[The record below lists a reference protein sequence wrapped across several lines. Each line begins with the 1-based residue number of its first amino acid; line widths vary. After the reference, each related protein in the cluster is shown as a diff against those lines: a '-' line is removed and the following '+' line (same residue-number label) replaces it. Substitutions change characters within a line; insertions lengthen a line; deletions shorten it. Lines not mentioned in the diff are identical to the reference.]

1 MALSTVSKGACQMR
15 SVRGFTLIELMIVLV
30 IVAILMAVA
39 VPAYLE
45 HAQKA
50 RRSDGMGALMD
61 AANREEQLMLDRSTY
76 SGDMT
81 ELGFAADPMVSPEG
95 HYQIDGVDCA
105 GGAITAASNC
115 YVLTATPIASSPQS
129 DDTRC
134 ASLTLSSTGQR
145 GASGT
150 TGDECW

>member
-1 MALSTVSKGACQMR
+1 MAVLSTGERARHMAR
-15 SVRGFTLIELMIVLV
+15 AAGFTLIELMIVLV

-61 AANREEQLMLDRSTY
+61 VANRQEQLMLDRSTY

-81 ELGFAADPMVSPEG
+81 ALGFADDPMVSPEG
-95 HYQIDGVDCA
+95 HYQVDGVDCG

-115 YVLTATPIASSPQS
+115 YLLTATPVDSSPQA

-145 GASGT
+145 GATGT